1 MILSDLSLL
10 TKKYLTESVSGI
22 DSIEHCPDKD
32 HFKNFKYPVTYNYNS
47 RGFRCEEW
55 PESIDEL
62 KSAVWCL
69 GDSFTVGIGSPY
81 NHTWHKVLRDRSG
94 KLTINISMDGASN
107 EWISSTAIKICNEIK
122 PSNMAL
128 MWTYTHRRR
137 RPPGAKDLRD
147 SSKSKLYLKEW
158 WDAVKNDPYGSHDNN
173 ADFQRLFTDFHQVP
187 LHVRKNIA
195 EQYLGDDFVVSEDL
209 MTFKW
214 KNEENVRLHYI
225 DSTDDEDIQNFSQ
238 CVTSLLPWAN
248 QINFIHS
255 TVPLYAPAGR
265 ASEGHK
271 ILREHYTNVVPY
283 FKSLDLARDS
293 HHFDIVTSQYI
304 ADSMV
309 GMLA

>member
-22 DSIEHCPDKD
+22 DSIESCRDKD
-32 HFKNFKYPVTYNYNS
+32 HFKNFKHPITYNYNS

-94 KLTINISMDGASN
+94 RLTINISMDGASN

-122 PSNMAL
+122 PNNMAL
-128 MWTYTHRRR
+128 MWSYTHRRLW
-137 RPPGAKDLRD
+137 RPSQSNWQWKD
-147 SSKSKLYLKEW
+147 
-158 WDAVKNDPYGSHDNN
+158 
-173 ADFQRLFTDFHQVP
+173 
-187 LHVRKNIA
+187 
-195 EQYLGDDFVVSEDL
+195 
-209 MTFKW
+209 
-214 KNEENVRLHYI
+214 EECNRVHYI
-225 DSTDDEDIQNFSQ
+225 DSTDDEDMQNFSQ
-238 CVTSLLPWAN
+238 CVTSLLPWAD

-293 HHFDIVTSQYI
+293 HHFDILTSQYI
-304 ADSMV
+304 ADNMI
-309 GMLA
+309 GMLV